1 MCDGAWL
8 TTVRLGVTYF
18 MSSIEPGLAAPLPG
32 PGMPREV
39 GQRWPS
45 HSLERQEGQY
55 SSPQPGVG
63 CPGPLDLREACL
75 FE

>member
-1 MCDGAWL
+1 
-8 TTVRLGVTYF
+8 
-18 MSSIEPGLAAPLPG
+18 MSSIEPWLAAPLPG
-32 PGMPREV
+32 PGMPRGV

-63 CPGPLDLREACL
+63 CPGPLDLREACM